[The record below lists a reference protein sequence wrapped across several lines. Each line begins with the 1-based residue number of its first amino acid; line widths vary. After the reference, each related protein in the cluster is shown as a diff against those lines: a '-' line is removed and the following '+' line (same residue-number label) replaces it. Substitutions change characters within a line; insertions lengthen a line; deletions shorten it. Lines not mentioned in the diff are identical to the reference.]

1 MNLFKILKLTYFF
14 IFFIA
19 CSSPNSIDY
28 EDIISNE
35 DYCEWCESGRQEGSR
50 PDQDT
55 SNSISPPSFLAL
67 GDSYTIGEGV
77 NGDQRWPNQFVDV
90 ANYNGI
96 QIDQPIIIA
105 ETGWKTYDLLNAI
118 KQTNF
123 TKKYDYISLL
133 IGVNNQFNSR
143 PINEFEKDLDKLMDE
158 MKRLKKNGGSITI
171 ISIPDW
177 GSSTFGENMDRNQ
190 ISTEINSFNNSLK
203 SFANIN
209 GLKYVDVTEIS
220 RRAINE
226 PNLITSDNLHP
237 SGLMYLE
244 WAKKIFYVWIN

>member
-123 TKKYDYISLL
+123 TKKYDYISL
-133 IGVNNQFNSR
+133 
-143 PINEFEKDLDKLMDE
+143 
-158 MKRLKKNGGSITI
+158 
-171 ISIPDW
+171 
-177 GSSTFGENMDRNQ
+177 
-190 ISTEINSFNNSLK
+190 
-203 SFANIN
+203 
-209 GLKYVDVTEIS
+209 
-220 RRAINE
+220 
-226 PNLITSDNLHP
+226 
-237 SGLMYLE
+237 
-244 WAKKIFYVWIN
+244 